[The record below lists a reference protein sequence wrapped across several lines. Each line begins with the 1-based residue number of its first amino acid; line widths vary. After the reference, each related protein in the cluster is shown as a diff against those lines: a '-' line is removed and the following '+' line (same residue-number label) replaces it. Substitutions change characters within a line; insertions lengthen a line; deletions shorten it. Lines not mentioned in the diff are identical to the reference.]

1 MRNLKAFIKYA
12 RIFKKKHLTH
22 LGCMCENSRKTG
34 LLTSSGALNA
44 SSSSAW
50 KSDILTSFNVYDYNS
65 RHCGLKIGKKVQ
77 FLPLK
82 SQHSIS
88 INSSI

>member
-1 MRNLKAFIKYA
+1 
-12 RIFKKKHLTH
+12 
-22 LGCMCENSRKTG
+22 MCENSRKTG

-44 SSSSAW
+44 SSSSSAW

-65 RHCGLKIGKKVQ
+65 RHCGLKIWKKVQ
-77 FLPLK
+77 FLTLK

-88 INSSI
+88 IDSSIWFNFQQILHIVIALLFFNF

>member
-44 SSSSAW
+44 SSSSSSAW
-50 KSDILTSFNVYDYNS
+50 KSDILTSFNVYDYIHCSTRVS
-65 RHCGLKIGKKVQ
+65 RTED
-77 FLPLK
+77 
-82 SQHSIS
+82 
-88 INSSI
+88 

>member
-44 SSSSAW
+44 SSSSFSAAW

-65 RHCGLKIGKKVQ
+65 RHCGLKI
-77 FLPLK
+77 
-82 SQHSIS
+82 
-88 INSSI
+88 

>member
-1 MRNLKAFIKYA
+1 
-12 RIFKKKHLTH
+12 
-22 LGCMCENSRKTG
+22 MCENSRKTG

-50 KSDILTSFNVYDYNS
+50 KLDILTSFNVYDYNS

-88 INSSI
+88 IDSSI

>member
-1 MRNLKAFIKYA
+1 
-12 RIFKKKHLTH
+12 
-22 LGCMCENSRKTG
+22 MCENSRKTG

-65 RHCGLKIGKKVQ
+65 RHCGLKI
-77 FLPLK
+77 
-82 SQHSIS
+82 
-88 INSSI
+88 